1 MDDDWFEPEVEFDEK
16 QQQSYEQELKNLR
29 VLKWLNKKTSDP
41 KKKISVTTQD
51 VDRESKKNIK
61 NDKAD
66 TF

>member
-41 KKKISVTTQD
+41 KKNQCHHSGRRP
-51 VDRESKKNIK
+51 REQEKYKE
-61 NDKAD
+61 
-66 TF
+66 